1 MTGEKI
7 NGNARQRVDSDVA
20 PDKPVLETTESVSA
34 ATTTGKKRRPSR
46 IEVRYSQRGPWLPRL
61 KRAAVE
67 HGYTGRFQ
75 YLVYGLR
82 FLIDLYLRWMVLFVP
97 LSRLRIILHRARGV
111 RIGKGVLIGYN
122 VTIDDVYPRLVTI
135 GDRVALSDG
144 TFLLAHS
151 KPPEYF
157 KGQIESFAAPLTIE
171 NNVWIGVGAILLP
184 GVTVGEGSIISAGS
198 LVTRDVRPHWL
209 VAGNPARHIKE
220 LKPNE
225 SHSER

>member
-1 MTGEKI
+1 M
-7 NGNARQRVDSDVA
+7 NGNARQRVDGDAAS
-20 PDKPVLETTESVSA
+20 DKPVLETAESVSA
-34 ATTTGKKRRPSR
+34 AGTTGKKQGYSKM
-46 IEVRYSQRGPWLPRL
+46 EVRYSQRGPWLPRL

-82 FLIDLYLRWMVLFVP
+82 FLIDVYLRWMVLFVP
-97 LSRLRIILHRARGV
+97 LSRMRIILHRARGV
-111 RIGKGVLIGYN
+111 KIGKGVLIGYN

-135 GDRVALSDG
+135 GDGVALSDG
-144 TFLLAHS
+144 IFLLAHS

-157 KGQIESFAAPLTIE
+157 EGQVESFVGPLTIG

-184 GVTVGEGSIISAGS
+184 GVTVGEGSVISAGS
-198 LVTRDVRPHWL
+198 LVTRDVRPHWM

-225 SHSER
+225 QHFEK